1 MSRNEES
8 DKTVK
13 RSNWDSLLPAAVRY
27 DSRLKG
33 DAKILYSEILLLS
46 NKAGYCYATDQHLA
60 ALFSKTRVTINGYV
74 KSLEKHGYIKIE
86 TTRQGKRVTERRI
99 YPLELPKTS
108 IFQNDKSVISRD
120 SATGSKETLTTYGG
134 SKENLTRG
142 SKETLTTGS
151 KKIFTVND
159 SNSNDSKKELER
171 EQEGQQPAAGILY
184 NGLTWYES
192 LGSLDGR
199 LKLLMDK
206 YLTSLPVNVIQYAI
220 DKAANKDN
228 VKSSYA
234 YLSRVLADYQEN
246 NINTLDE
253 LEKLNADRYKQL
265 GMNQLKESDKKQLAA
280 NDLEERSKLSLAN
293 EKPKTQSISE
303 WQKWQKEQQAI
314 NQHDIDEN
322 RKYGLPE
329 WFNAEMRESEL
340 AIRKKRE
347 SSSLDDT
354 KSASSQPDDKDKAN
368 NDNQQKG
375 TQPQQEK
382 IKVKDDQPAKTNR
395 EPRMNQQEQI
405 NVALGLAALRK
416 GKQLSSY
423 QISLIE
429 RFDDNEK
436 DLTLLKAY
444 KAKNT
449 SPTTNQG

>member
-171 EQEGQQPAAGILY
+171 EKEGQQPAAGILY
-184 NGLTWYES
+184 NGLTWNDK
-192 LGSLDGR
+192 LGSLDGK
-199 LKLLMDK
+199 LKLLLDK

-220 DKAANKDN
+220 DKAAKKDKL
-228 VKSSYA
+228 KSSYG
-234 YLSRVLADYQEN
+234 YLSKVLADYQEN
-246 NINTLDE
+246 NVNTIDK

-280 NDLEERSKLSLAN
+280 NDLEQRSKLSPAN

-303 WQKWQKEQQAI
+303 WQQEQRLKDQQRAISQSETDNRLSEWLDPKLKAAELKEKGDQ
-314 NQHDIDEN
+314 
-322 RKYGLPE
+322 
-329 WFNAEMRESEL
+329 
-340 AIRKKRE
+340 
-347 SSSLDDT
+347 SSSLDD
-354 KSASSQPDDKDKAN
+354 KGN
-368 NDNQQKG
+368 NDNQQTGK
-375 TQPQQEK
+375 QPRQEQ
-382 IKVKDDQPAKTNR
+382 IKVKDGQPAKPNR

-405 NVALGLAALRK
+405 NIALGIAALQNGERLTK
-416 GKQLSSY
+416 Y
-423 QISLIE
+423 QIDLIE
-429 RFDDNEK
+429 RFDDRKE
-436 DLTLLKAY
+436 DLELLRAY
-444 KAKNT
+444 KHQAGIKVR
-449 SPTTNQG
+449 